1 MNSFL
6 NPTFRLLTASAPVGF
21 SGCLR
26 VYIAFLLAGVAPYL
40 IPCIASG
47 LIIYAT
53 YTLDRAIPCA
63 EDEVNQG
70 YLARANRRIG
80 VVWCILAYLVGAA
93 LLFREGIFLVPV
105 LPLVIGYLYTK
116 GISVRSQTFKL
127 KGGAGM
133 KNAVIGLTW
142 GGSIALVVAHWTT
155 NLIIV
160 IPIFLFYGFK
170 LFINSTLFDIKDL
183 QGDLAAGIRT
193 IPAHLGERGAKYL
206 LTVLSLLMHGAMAY
220 LILAGLLRPEVV
232 IIGYSCLIGVVF
244 IGLYSTEWERRPTGI
259 QKHFRQIAI
268 QGESATALILRFLTG
283 AAPAVLLPGY
293 A

>member
-1 MNSFL
+1 MVSLL
-6 NPTFRLLTASAPVGF
+6 NPTLRLLTASAPVGF
-21 SGCLR
+21 SGALR
-26 VYIAFLLAGVAPYL
+26 VYIAFLLAGVVPYL

-70 YLARANRRIG
+70 YLVRANRRVG
-80 VVWCILAYLVGAA
+80 VAWCILAYLIGAA
-93 LLFREGIFLVPV
+93 LLFREGIFLVPI

-116 GISVRSQTFKL
+116 GFQVGSCTFKL
-127 KGGAGM
+127 KGGAGI

-155 NLIIV
+155 SLIIV
-160 IPIFLFYGFK
+160 IPIFLFYGLK
-170 LFINSTLFDIKDL
+170 LFINSALFDIKDL

-193 IPAHLGERGAKYL
+193 IPAYLGEQGAKHL
-206 LTVLSLLMHGAMAY
+206 LTGLSLLLHGAMAY
-220 LILAGLLRPEVV
+220 LILTGFLRPEVV
-232 IIGYSCLIGVVF
+232 ILGYSCLIGVVF
-244 IGLYSTEWERRPTGI
+244 ISFYSTEWEKRSSGIRR
-259 QKHFRQIAI
+259 HFRQIAI
-268 QGESATALILRFLTG
+268 QGESIIALLLRFLTG

-293 A
+293 V

>member
-1 MNSFL
+1 MEPLL

-26 VYIAFLLAGVAPYL
+26 VYIAFLLAGIAPYL

-70 YLARANRRIG
+70 YLASANRRVG
-80 VVWCILAYLVGAA
+80 VAWCVLAYLVGAA
-93 LLFREGIFLVPV
+93 LLFREGIFLVPI

-116 GISVRSQTFKL
+116 GLRVGSHTLKL

-142 GGSIALVVAHWTT
+142 GGSIALVVAHWTV
-155 NLIIV
+155 NPVIV

-193 IPAHLGERGAKYL
+193 IPAYLGERGVKYL
-206 LTVLSLLMHGAMAY
+206 LSALSLLLHGAMAY
-220 LILAGLLRPEVV
+220 LIFAGLLRPEGV
-232 IIGYSCLIGVVF
+232 ILGYSCLIGVVF
-244 IGLYSTEWERRPTGI
+244 ISLYSTEWEQRPKGI

-268 QGESATALILRFLTG
+268 QGESGIALALRFLMG
-283 AAPAVLLPGY
+283 AVPAVLLPGY
-293 A
+293 V

>member
-1 MNSFL
+1 MSLLL

-21 SGCLR
+21 SGALR
-26 VYIAFLLAGVAPYL
+26 VYIAFLLAGIAPYL
-40 IPCIASG
+40 LPCLASG

-70 YLARANRRIG
+70 YLASANRRLG
-80 VVWCILAYLVGAA
+80 VAWCVLAYLLGAA
-93 LLFREGIFLVPV
+93 LLFREGIFLVPL

-116 GISVRSQTFKL
+116 GLTVGSHTFKL

-142 GGSIALVVAHWTT
+142 GGSIALVVAHWTVSPV
-155 NLIIV
+155 IV
-160 IPIFLFYGFK
+160 IPIFLFYGLK

-193 IPAHLGERGAKYL
+193 IPAYLGERGAKYL
-206 LTVLSLLMHGAMAY
+206 LTALSLCLHGAMAF
-220 LILAGLLRPEVV
+220 LILKGLLRPEV
-232 IIGYSCLIGVVF
+232 IILGYSCLIGVVF
-244 IGLYSTEWERRPTGI
+244 ISFYSTEWERRPSGV
-259 QKHFRQIAI
+259 QRHFRQIAI
-268 QGESATALILRFLTG
+268 QGESGIALALRFLTG
-283 AAPAVLLPGY
+283 VAPAVLLPGY
-293 A
+293 V